1 MHETVAFV
9 GPAWLWLV
17 TIIALVMFIGACGWL
32 LCWALGLRVLL
43 RKQAEYHDN
52 AAKVPEVEA
61 IAKSLSG
68 RITAL
73 ERAKRQTSA
82 LPKVWD
88 GADEESTTE
97 TVVSPA

>member
-9 GPAWLWLV
+9 GPAWLWLIAIV
-17 TIIALVMFIGACGWL
+17 ALVAFVGACGWL
-32 LCWALGLRVLL
+32 LCWALGLRAMLH
-43 RKQAEYHDN
+43 RQAEYHDS

-61 IAKSLSG
+61 VAKSLSG

-73 ERAKRQTSA
+73 ERKALRPPA

-88 GADEESTTE
+88 GAEESTAK
-97 TVVSPA
+97 TVASPS

>member
-1 MHETVAFV
+1 MHETVAFI

-17 TIIALVMFIGACGWL
+17 AIIALVAFVGACGWL
-32 LCWALGLRVLL
+32 LCWALGLRAMLH
-43 RKQAEYHDN
+43 RQAEYHDN

-68 RITAL
+68 RITRL
-73 ERAKRQTSA
+73 ERAKPR

-88 GADEESTTE
+88 GADEESTAE
-97 TVVSPA
+97 TVVSPT